1 MNFYNVIPPPLRR
14 QNAFNVHVEY
24 NEGVN
29 DIINELEEVNIEDIL
44 YRELN
49 YRDINYSLFPELT
62 IDVKQYPVLPK
73 VKRVLSDSVASP
85 NINAKFPPTLY
96 KFNSF

>member
-14 QNAFNVHVEY
+14 QNAFNVHAEY

-29 DIINELEEVNIEDIL
+29 DIINELEEVNIEEIL
-44 YRELN
+44 YRDLN
-49 YRDINYSLFPELT
+49 YSSIPELT
-62 IDVKQYPVLPK
+62 VNVEQYPVLPK

>member
-29 DIINELEEVNIEDIL
+29 DIINELEEVNIEEIL
-44 YRELN
+44 YRNIN
-49 YRDINYSLFPELT
+49 YREINYSPISELT
-62 IDVKQYPVLPK
+62 IDVEQYPVLPK
-73 VKRVLSDSVASP
+73 VKRVLSDSIASP
-85 NINAKFPPTLY
+85 NVNSKFPPIVH